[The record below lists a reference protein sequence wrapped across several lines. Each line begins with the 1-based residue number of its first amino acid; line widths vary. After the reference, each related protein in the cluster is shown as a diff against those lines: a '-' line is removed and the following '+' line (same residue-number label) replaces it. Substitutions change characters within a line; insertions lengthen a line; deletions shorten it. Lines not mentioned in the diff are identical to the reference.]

1 MELIFWSQNITWID
15 IQFLKH
21 SKERSFYCNTDAKR
35 KHIWK
40 SPLGDKAD
48 EGGVRIK
55 TNSAEI

>member
-1 MELIFWSQNITWID
+1 M
-15 IQFLKH
+15 QFLKH
-21 SKERSFYCNTDAKR
+21 SKVRSFYCNTAAKR